1 MASYRQSQA
10 AHYMSSPLTK
20 LYSDTKKSASTSVD
34 THASTNEQFPNLHR
48 KYRIQKD
55 RFITW
60 GLAWSDEDKGS
71 DGGIDDAVAKAGLTE
86 SVDSVLRNIK
96 DVIEE
101 VEAIQ
106 QASLPQH
113 TFTHTG
119 EKVATSPN
127 PSAFDPGRYQDLLN
141 DLTTSIDTLYDL
153 SRSRRA
159 IARGEHPSFTSSTS
173 TEKTSSSAQK
183 STSAR
188 KSLLRS
194 PSFASSDITLV
205 NPPSFQRPALSPY
218 AGLPPQIEL
227 SALRLPEE
235 GPPPYEALGVPSTT
249 RFVGQLIRARTSTKV
264 QNALGSDAAE
274 VPVFVEYAN
283 FDSIYRDTHVS
294 PPLHRLEAL
303 AGYLQ
308 PMRPES
314 QSNLSLLGYFEDPS
328 QPRIGLVYDVPYS
341 IQNRL
346 QDANQGLAPV
356 SLLKLVQKASKTQPN
371 NNEAAAPALEHRFRL
386 AYRLVEQ
393 LYSLHACDIPHGNV
407 NSSSIIFTMGSGE
420 AFRPQHARAPLLA
433 SFDLFSKCNVEG
445 TQRAANFNIYR
456 HPDDSVPISSRA
468 VAADIRHDLYALALV
483 LLEVGLWTPI
493 GDLYKQKYT
502 LADFKLRIEKL
513 WIPKLAAKCGS
524 TYMRAVEVCFRAVDD
539 PMLSNNSISTDHLYQ
554 RLLPMLRR
562 CCFLDDPDDEMDQ
575 FGESPG
581 VMSSSKAKSIT
592 PYQGSPLS
600 QLHSVPSHL
609 SQTKSAETTAR
620 LPFRSPETS
629 RPASK
634 APSST
639 VPDSFRFDADPW
651 SEPNRSNSPKRA
663 TGGYIGHDLVGGA
676 RTKPSFKE
684 YKQKIILI
692 QQRWRQYLACRR
704 QACQSRDGGT
714 RALHEPVPP
723 ASDVPDNKRP
733 KRQRWPCLE
742 LPQCAKQEW
751 EQKYC
756 YQLLKLCE
764 RALKASA
771 ESSNISLTMYGE
783 TPETAKPTFLITCEK
798 STAKIKQTLKR
809 HFRYDTSMYDIR
821 VKGGEYVRRC
831 RRSKAYGDSAA
842 HRSMAITGCLDK
854 AANPDYQE
862 RPICGASIGAYR
874 DDEHLPPV
882 SFGGVILVDGKAYGM
897 SVHHMLEPNDDD
909 DQEDEQAAEGACSES
924 DSDSSSLGSPDSI
937 SVYSHSDD
945 ETTIRP
951 PSSMSNDDETAE
963 VYEGD
968 VAGIAPD
975 DYEDVSI
982 TQPAL
987 DDAIECDLHVDED
1000 ADDSD
1005 SDSGIDEDHLLSY
1018 RLGQIHAS
1026 SGLKRSATSNQEG
1039 FRSISQSL
1047 PQEIDWALFEL
1058 VPPRAQA
1065 YNVVRGGMKHCSNS
1079 GNDKNGDSYP
1089 VAIKQSS
1096 ELACAKVHC
1105 IGRTSGLGSG
1115 TISSTME
1122 LVKIHG
1128 RSTFSASW
1136 TVDGDFG
1143 VGGDSGAWVISN
1155 EDGRVCGHVLASK
1168 LGRTFICPMDLLLA
1182 DIKETLG
1189 AATVELPIDPRA
1201 AASSRSRRASTVETE
1216 TAVEDALGFL
1226 RLGDDKDGGVA
1237 LPASPVKRS
1246 MAMRPPTAVEIAG

>member
-1 MASYRQSQA
+1 
-10 AHYMSSPLTK
+10 
-20 LYSDTKKSASTSVD
+20 
-34 THASTNEQFPNLHR
+34 
-48 KYRIQKD
+48 
-55 RFITW
+55 
-60 GLAWSDEDKGS
+60 
-71 DGGIDDAVAKAGLTE
+71 
-86 SVDSVLRNIK
+86 
-96 DVIEE
+96 
-101 VEAIQ
+101 
-106 QASLPQH
+106 
-113 TFTHTG
+113 
-119 EKVATSPN
+119 
-127 PSAFDPGRYQDLLN
+127 
-141 DLTTSIDTLYDL
+141 
-153 SRSRRA
+153 
-159 IARGEHPSFTSSTS
+159 
-173 TEKTSSSAQK
+173 
-183 STSAR
+183 
-188 KSLLRS
+188 
-194 PSFASSDITLV
+194 
-205 NPPSFQRPALSPY
+205 
-218 AGLPPQIEL
+218 
-227 SALRLPEE
+227 
-235 GPPPYEALGVPSTT
+235 
-249 RFVGQLIRARTSTKV
+249 
-264 QNALGSDAAE
+264 
-274 VPVFVEYAN
+274 
-283 FDSIYRDTHVS
+283 
-294 PPLHRLEAL
+294 
-303 AGYLQ
+303 
-308 PMRPES
+308 MR
-314 QSNLSLLGYFEDPS
+314 
-328 QPRIGLVYDVPYS
+328 
-341 IQNRL
+341 
-346 QDANQGLAPV
+346 
-356 SLLKLVQKASKTQPN
+356 
-371 NNEAAAPALEHRFRL
+371 
-386 AYRLVEQ
+386 
-393 LYSLHACDIPHGNV
+393 
-407 NSSSIIFTMGSGE
+407 SGE

-456 HPDDSVPISSRA
+456 HPDDTVPISSRA
-468 VAADIRHDLYALALV
+468 MAADIRHDLYALALV

-524 TYMRAVEVCFRAVDD
+524 AYMRAVEVCFRAVDD
-539 PMLSNNSISTDHLYQ
+539 PMLSDNSISTDNLYQ
-554 RLLPMLRR
+554 HLLPMLRR
-562 CCFLDDPDDEMDQ
+562 CCLLDDAEDEMGQ
-575 FGESPG
+575 FGEHASVTG
-581 VMSSSKAKSIT
+581 SSKAKVNASH
-592 PYQGSPLS
+592 PSSLLS
-600 QLHSVPSHL
+600 RLNSAPGQLL
-609 SQTKSAETTAR
+609 QNKSAETNAR
-620 LPFRSPETS
+620 PLFREPENS
-629 RPASK
+629 RPASN
-634 APSST
+634 APSSI
-639 VPDSFRFDADPW
+639 DAGRLMFYSDPW
-651 SEPNRSNSPKRA
+651 PAANQFNSPERA
-663 TGGYIGHDLVGGA
+663 TGSQMGHDLAQSA
-676 RTKPSFKE
+676 RTKPSFKDF
-684 YKQKIILI
+684 KRKIVLI
-692 QQRWRQYLACRR
+692 QQSWRQYRASRE
-704 QACQSRDGGT
+704 QAHQSRDGST
-714 RALHEPVPP
+714 RETHETAPP
-723 ASDVPDNKRP
+723 GSDILDNQRP
-733 KRQRWPCLE
+733 RRQRWPCLE

-783 TPETAKPTFLITCEK
+783 TPETAKPTFFITCEK

-809 HFRYDTSMYDIR
+809 HFRYDTSMFDIR

-909 DQEDEQAAEGACSES
+909 DQEDGQAAEGACSES
-924 DSDSSSLGSPDSI
+924 DSDSSSIGSPDSI

-945 ETTIRP
+945 ETTVRP
-951 PSSMSNDDETAE
+951 PSSMSDDNEASE

-1065 YNVVRGGMKHCSNS
+1065 YNVVRGGMKYRSNG
-1079 GNDKNGDSYP
+1079 GNNKNGDSYP

-1155 EDGRVCGHVLASK
+1155 ED
-1168 LGRTFICPMDLLLA
+1168 
-1182 DIKETLG
+1182 
-1189 AATVELPIDPRA
+1189 
-1201 AASSRSRRASTVETE
+1201 
-1216 TAVEDALGFL
+1216 
-1226 RLGDDKDGGVA
+1226 
-1237 LPASPVKRS
+1237 
-1246 MAMRPPTAVEIAG
+1246 

>member
-10 AHYMSSPLTK
+10 AHYMTSPLTK

-34 THASTNEQFPNLHR
+34 THAATNEQFPNLHR

-86 SVDSVLRNIK
+86 TVDSVLRNIK

-127 PSAFDPGRYQDLLN
+127 PAAFDPGRYQDLLN

-173 TEKTSSSAQK
+173 TEKTSSSAEK

-188 KSLLRS
+188 RSLLRS

-249 RFVGQLIRARTSTKV
+249 RFVGQLIRAKTSTSV

-294 PPLHRLEAL
+294 PPLQRLEAL

-346 QDANQGLAPV
+346 QDANQRLAPV

-371 NNEAAAPALEHRFRL
+371 NNEAAAPALEHRFQM

-393 LYSLHACDIPHGNV
+393 LYALHACEVPHGNI
-407 NSSSIIFTMGSGE
+407 NSSSIIFTMRSSE

-433 SFDLFSKCNVEG
+433 SFDLFSKCTVEG

-456 HPDDSVPISSRA
+456 HPDDTVPIINRA

-539 PMLSNNSISTDHLYQ
+539 PMLSNTSISTDNLYQ
-554 RLLPMLRR
+554 QLLPMLRR
-562 CCFLDDPDDEMDQ
+562 CCLLDEPDDEIEQ
-575 FGESPG
+575 FGEYAS
-581 VMSSSKAKSIT
+581 VMSSSKAKTTASY
-592 PYQGSPLS
+592 PGSPFSRLNS
-600 QLHSVPSHL
+600 APGQLL
-609 SQTKSAETTAR
+609 QTKSAETTAR
-620 LPFRSPETS
+620 LPFREPETP
-629 RPASK
+629 RLASK
-634 APSST
+634 ILSST
-639 VPDSFRFDADPW
+639 DTGSLMFNTGPRSN
-651 SEPNRSNSPKRA
+651 PNRNDAPKRA
-663 TGGYIGHDLVGGA
+663 TGGHVGHGLTRSA
-676 RTKPSFKE
+676 RTMPSFKE
-684 YKQKIILI
+684 YKQKVILI
-692 QQRWRQYLACRR
+692 QQSWRQYRASRK
-704 QACQSRDGGT
+704 QAIPSRDGST
-714 RALHEPVPP
+714 RETHETVLP
-723 ASDVPDNKRP
+723 ASDVVDKQKP

-756 YQLLKLCE
+756 YQLLRLCE

-882 SFGGVILVDGKAYGM
+882 SFGGVILVDGKTYGM
-897 SVHHMLEPNDDD
+897 SVHHMLESNADE
-909 DQEDEQAAEGACSES
+909 DQEDVQAAEAACSES
-924 DSDSSSLGSPDSI
+924 DSDSSSIGSPDSF

-951 PSSMSNDDETAE
+951 PSSMSNDDDTSE

-1000 ADDSD
+1000 AEDSD

-1026 SGLKRSATSNQEG
+1026 SGLKRSATSKQEG

-1065 YNVVRGGMKHCSNS
+1065 YNVVRGGMKYCSKI
-1079 GNDKNGDSYP
+1079 GNNRNGDSYP

-1189 AATVELPIDPRA
+1189 ATTVELPIDPRVSA
-1201 AASSRSRRASTVETE
+1201 SRRASTAEAE
-1216 TAVEDALGFL
+1216 KAVEDSLGFL
-1226 RLGDDKDGGVA
+1226 KLGDDKDGGVA

-1246 MAMRPPTAVEIAG
+1246 MAIRPPTAVEIAG